1 MENRNILLAGFI
13 GGSVTAI
20 FSSIP
25 YLNFINCFCCIGI
38 MLGGVT
44 ALLFYNQLSAAM
56 NNISMPLAIT
66 IGMTA
71 GLMGAFLSLLL
82 SWIVYLQFG
91 HWDIRLLQS
100 MAEHME
106 EVPQQLAEALQLL
119 EDRAA
124 GGFDWAPTLFSNL
137 LMFPLFCLLGSL
149 LTRFFLNKKTA
160 AGTDTRQE

>member
-38 MLGGVT
+38 MLGGAT
-44 ALLFYNQLSAAM
+44 ALVSYNRLSAAI
-56 NNISMPLAIT
+56 NDISMPLAIT
-66 IGMTA
+66 IGITA

-82 SWIVYLQFG
+82 SWIVYLQLG
-91 HWDIRLLQS
+91 HWDIRMLQS
-100 MAEHME
+100 MVEQME
-106 EVPQQLAEALQLL
+106 EVPQQLEEALQLL

-124 GGFDWAPTLFSNL
+124 RGFDWAPTLFSNL
-137 LMFPLFCLLGSL
+137 LMFPLFCL
-149 LTRFFLNKKTA
+149 
-160 AGTDTRQE
+160 AGVFADPLVSE